1 MQITQLLSWPATN
14 WPATT
19 SSTQYT
25 VLQLYPLPSG
35 VTTPIEVTTVQNA
48 TSAQISYDDSQS
60 LLFQV
65 RPSSGSDPNLVYG
78 PEILTS
84 VIGYV
89 PCRAWLRQR
98 VRYAVADRADVGGNV
113 ILNWSDGEING
124 YIEDALNEFN
134 VLFPNEEDT
143 TIAMQPMTTING
155 IFQGVRDYTL
165 PSDFYLIRSIEYI
178 TVDGRLHLF
187 LKEKSFR
194 GGESTATSYY
204 GYPKLG
210 ILINPT
216 AGRFYPGNFDIYD
229 GQLHIDWDPA
239 GDGDYLHLRYLARR
253 PLPTSDSDLL
263 VLAPEDLNILSLRAQ
278 MSCWL
283 RLEGNDT
290 RLSRF
295 RDKSDGSRRDDMP
308 TQKMSFVIKQMYN
321 ELVNDRRQMRV
332 RATRRMVRR

>member
-1 MQITQLLSWPATN
+1 MQITQLLSWPSTN
-14 WPATT
+14 WPSSSA
-19 SSTQYT
+19 STQYT

-35 VTTPIEVTTVQNA
+35 QTTPTVITTVQNA
-48 TSAQISYDDSQS
+48 TSAQITYDDSQN
-60 LLFQV
+60 LLFQI
-65 RPSSGSDPNLVYG
+65 RPSSGSGSNLTYG
-78 PEILTS
+78 PEVLCS

-89 PCRAWLRQR
+89 PCRAWLRQKI
-98 VRYAVADRADVGGNV
+98 RYAVADRADVGGNV

-134 VLFPNEEDT
+134 ILFPNQEE
-143 TIAMQPMTTING
+143 TIISMQPMTVVNG
-155 IFQGVRDYTL
+155 EFVGVRDYAL
-165 PSDFYLIRSIEYI
+165 PSDFYTIRSVEYI
-178 TVDGRLHLF
+178 TVDGKLHLF

-216 AGRFYPGNFDIYD
+216 AGRFYPGNFDIYED
-229 GQLHIDWDPA
+229 QIHIDWDPA

-263 VLAPEDLNILSLRAQ
+263 SLNPEDLNLLSMRAQ

-295 RDKSDGSRRDDMP
+295 RDKNDGSRRDDMP
-308 TQKMSFVIKQMYN
+308 TQKMSFAIKQLYN
-321 ELVNDRRQMRV
+321 ELVNDRRQMRPKG
-332 RATRRMVRR
+332 TRRLVRR